1 MLDRS
6 AAESPDRAGAA
17 RSPGPSRDRR
27 RALVACAVLVLVL
40 HAAFIGRIG
49 GLVPGSAETS
59 VAPMSLRTPDAA
71 LVEAPGEATPEA
83 MAESSVTVAPAVA
96 PPRQRPE
103 RRARHA
109 RRASQRSLQVSLL
122 STIRR
127 KPALT

>member
-71 LVEAPGEATPEA
+71 LVEGPGEATPEA

-96 PPRQRPE
+96 PPPPAPRTTRPP
-103 RRARHA
+103 R
-109 RRASQRSLQVSLL
+109 
-122 STIRR
+122 
-127 KPALT
+127 